1 MRSGAERGNPAL
13 GRLTGWKL
21 EEAKARFSELV
32 RRAHAEGPQRV
43 TVHGRDA
50 VVVLSAEA
58 YAELVGRK
66 SRPDLASL
74 LANSPLSR
82 LELEPAHE
90 ASPVREVEL

>member
-1 MRSGAERGNPAL
+1 MRSGAERREPAL

-43 TVHGRDA
+43 TVYGRDA

-58 YAELVGRK
+58 YTELVGRK
-66 SRPDLASL
+66 DRPDLASL
-74 LANSPLSR
+74 LAGSPLSR

-90 ASPVREVEL
+90 ASPVREVGL